1 MANPLHLHDQQLT
14 QGRVHALLSTG
25 ATGGMVAL
33 AALAVV
39 LTLGLV
45 AYAPLGAAAHQG
57 VMAAFAAVV
66 SGGLVYAYLG
76 RVASPS
82 AGPSSATALIFSA
95 LVAQLAQDPQ
105 INLSHADD
113 LQSLLAVM
121 AFSVVLMG
129 LFQMGLGVSGL
140 GRLARFVPQTVLA
153 GFMNAVALTILMS
166 QVPQLLG
173 LGPLEHWT
181 EPASWSHVQPFS
193 VAMGLAT
200 AGLVWF
206 LNVKWPQLPATLLA
220 LVLATLV
227 YQLFFRVWTDLP
239 IGPTVGALPQDMALP
254 SGLMWQADARSL
266 LLRHTQAVVFT
277 SMVLAVIGSLESLL
291 VALATDSFQEVRHQ
305 PRRELLALGAAN
317 MVSGLCGG
325 LPLTLSYSR
334 AMILLKKGALGRG
347 PVVATVLT
355 FVIMAIFGG
364 PLLAFLPHTVLAG
377 IMLTIAVALMDRW
390 THQLLRQWVAGER
403 SAEVWQSLLVV
414 ACVCVAT
421 LMMGILAGV
430 ALGGLLAM
438 LVFIRSMNRSLVRS
452 CLTARERPSRRIYAP
467 ALEAQLQPLRQ
478 GIVQMDLEGALFFG
492 SGELLQAQVFFLGPE
507 CRFLVL
513 DLRRVSTIDESGAV
527 LLQQLSE
534 QLQRRGVSLLL
545 AGVSADNAHGQRLR
559 AFGCFRS
566 EEPGGGRADWWLDAD
581 RAVEE
586 AERQLLQGTATL
598 ATPTTVA
605 LPETSLMRH
614 LSAAQCFQL
623 TTLMRQQQ
631 LAPGEFLFC
640 QGDAGD
646 MLYVLTQGSISIVD
660 SRSPASQR
668 FFSFSPGVMFGEI
681 SMLDG
686 GRRSADARADSD
698 VVVWS
703 LSGEAYRALV
713 AADPV
718 LGVQLATN
726 MAVHL
731 AERLRSATSA
741 WRASVA

>member
-1 MANPLHLHDQQLT
+1 MAKPLYLHDQKLT
-14 QGRVHALLSTG
+14 HGRLHAWITTA

-57 VMAAFAAVV
+57 VMAAFSAVV

-82 AGPSSATALIFSA
+82 VGPSSATALIFSA

-105 INLSHADD
+105 ISLRHAAG

-129 LFQMGLGVSGL
+129 LFQMVLGVSGL

-153 GFMNAVALTILMS
+153 GFMNAVALMILMS

-181 EPASWSHVQPFS
+181 EPSTWSHFQPLS
-193 VAMGLAT
+193 VAMGLGT

-206 LNVKWPQLPATLLA
+206 LNVQWPKLPATLMA

-227 YQLFFRVWTDLP
+227 YQLISTLWMSGAM
-239 IGPTVGALPQDMALP
+239 GPTVGALPQDVTLP
-254 SGLMWQADARSL
+254 SGLMWEADARSL
-266 LLRHTQAVVFT
+266 LLRHTGAVVST
-277 SMVLAVIGSLESLL
+277 AILLAVMGSLESLL
-291 VALATDSFQEVRHQ
+291 VALATDSFQGVRHQ

-317 MVSGLCGG
+317 VVSGLCGG

-334 AMILLKKGALGRG
+334 AMILLQKGAGGRR
-347 PVVATVLT
+347 PVLATVLA

-377 IMLTIAVALMDRW
+377 IMLTIALALMDRW
-390 THQLLRQWVAGER
+390 THQLVRQWWAGER

-414 ACVCVAT
+414 ACVCIAT
-421 LMMGILAGV
+421 LVMGILAGV

-438 LVFIRSMNRSLVRS
+438 MVFIRSMNRSLVRS
-452 CLTARERPSRRIYAP
+452 CLTAGERPSRRVYAP
-467 ALEAQLQPLRQ
+467 AQEAQLQPLRRR
-478 GIVQMDLEGALFFG
+478 IVQMDLEGALFFG
-492 SGELLQAQVFFLGPE
+492 SAELLLTPVHALSTDCQ
-507 CRFLVL
+507 FLVL
-513 DLRRVSTIDESGAV
+513 DLSRVGLIDESGAV

-534 QLQRRGVSLLL
+534 QLPRRGVGLLL

-559 AFGCFRS
+559 AFGCFRV

-586 AERQLLQGTATL
+586 AERLLLQGAATQETTTA
-598 ATPTTVA
+598 VA
-605 LPETSLMRH
+605 LSDTSLMRQ
-614 LSAAQCFQL
+614 LTAAQCAKL
-623 TTLMRQQQ
+623 TAQMRQRQ
-631 LAPGEFLFC
+631 LAPGEFLFS
-640 QGDAGD
+640 QGDPGD

-660 SRSPASQR
+660 NRRPASQR
-668 FFSFSPGVMFGEI
+668 YFSFSPGVMFGEI

-703 LSGEAYRALV
+703 LSGDSYRALV

-718 LGVQLATN
+718 MGVQLATN

-731 AERLRSATSA
+731 AERLRSATTA